1 VGCNEHMVIAAD
13 MQLNADVKIETMPL
27 TVYITR

>member
-1 VGCNEHMVIAAD
+1 MVIAAD